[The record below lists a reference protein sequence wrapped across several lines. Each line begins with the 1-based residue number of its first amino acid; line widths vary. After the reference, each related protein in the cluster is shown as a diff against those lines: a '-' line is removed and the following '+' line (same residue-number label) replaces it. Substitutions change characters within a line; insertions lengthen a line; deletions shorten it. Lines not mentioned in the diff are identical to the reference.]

1 MICLP
6 NLPFHFRPESEIQA
20 KCFNYM
26 QSPKSGP
33 KKLMN
38 PQSATYC
45 RIQKSVK
52 ISLWI
57 QNPGKHIFKIRLS
70 VRLFTPL
77 LLKRIPTSYLPR
89 ILIHR
94 GRSEYKKGTSARI
107 FTLLISST
115 SGNSWIPSWAIA
127 RWNNSLIDQAIFSGA
142 QIQREFPL
150 TFRYQFSHLYSF
162 SKPHFISKNAS
173 MATFETTLHPRNAI
187 QLVLA

>member
-1 MICLP
+1 
-6 NLPFHFRPESEIQA
+6 
-20 KCFNYM
+20 
-26 QSPKSGP
+26 
-33 KKLMN
+33 MN
-38 PQSATYC
+38 PQSATIAGSRNPLKYHFE
-45 RIQKSVK
+45 SK
-52 ISLWI
+52 IR
-57 QNPGKHIFKIRLS
+57 GKHIFKIRLS

-89 ILIHR
+89 ILIHT

-127 RWNNSLIDQAIFSGA
+127 RWNKSLIDQAIFSGA

-150 TFRYQFSHLYSF
+150 TFRYEFSHLYSF